1 MSKKSFW
8 KKRIKNTYTL
18 AEYLQEDENKIKE
31 LKNGEREIEG
41 KTLDKVLDAIEKE
54 KVNGNIKNVEIL
66 QWYKDTDLKAL
77 REKFGYKSQADLAR
91 ELGCNNSTICNF
103 EKKKEGFVKTVAPR
117 LKQLYYFFNNDFNRK
132 PKNEV
137 VDVNVVDK
145 EKVNEDINKGKVILW
160 YNKTS
165 IKGYRICDGKTLKE
179 RGEEIGIPPTSLK
192 DLEDKKTKRFGE
204 NMVKVYNFYKDR
216 NESNKLEDTKIWD
229 WYLNTDIKALREK
242 EGINQTNLAKK
253 LGLSQPSVGEVEN
266 HKTKSISSTLRI
278 LYSYYKNDNDEVE
291 EETIPDVKVVVDEES
306 KILQPMEKVEEET
319 KIPYSDIIKMKDLE
333 IEHLRMLNEELKI
346 QIKRYEKLIDRL

>member
-1 MSKKSFW
+1 MNKKSFW

-66 QWYKDTDLKAL
+66 QWYKDTDLKKL
-77 REKFGYKSQADLAR
+77 REKFGYKSQADLAS

-103 EKKKEGFVKTVAPR
+103 EKKKEGFVKTVSPR

-132 PKNEV
+132 TKNEV
-137 VDVNVVDK
+137 IDVVDK
-145 EKVNEDINKGKVILW
+145 VKVSEDINKGKIILW

-192 DLEDKKTKRFGE
+192 DLEDKRTKRFGE

-216 NESNKLEDTKIWD
+216 NESNKLEDEKIWD
-229 WYLNTDIKALREK
+229 WYLNTDIRALREK
-242 EGINQTNLAKK
+242 EGIKQTGLAKK

-278 LYSYYKNDNDEVE
+278 LYSYYKNNNDEVGE
-291 EETIPDVKVVVDEES
+291 EKLDVPDVKVVVDKES
-306 KILQPMEKVEEET
+306 KILQPIEKIEEEKT
-319 KIPYSDIIKMKDLE
+319 IPDSDIIRMKDLE
-333 IEHLRMLNEELKI
+333 IEHLRRLNEELKI